1 MEKNKPKTRCLVT
14 KSSDFSDLKKSFF
27 TSFEVEVQHCGWVG
41 ASGMPQSLVWVAR
54 HAFPAVHDWAFPGRS
69 YCGAWGRVPWCYL
82 MGLPCPCP
90 LTARHL
96 QLPVSC
102 RVRGPLSG
110 LCLLQFWLLIVC
122 VNTGGHSGP
131 LALMH
136 WVACGGLMARQCW
149 TVLYHGA
156 FDSMACLAHCVQPLP
171 THTRAFRVT

>member
-1 MEKNKPKTRCLVT
+1 
-14 KSSDFSDLKKSFF
+14 
-27 TSFEVEVQHCGWVG
+27 
-41 ASGMPQSLVWVAR
+41 MPQSLVWVAR

-69 YCGAWGRVPWCYL
+69 YCGAWGRAPWRYL
-82 MGLPCPCP
+82 MGPPCPCP

-102 RVRGPLSG
+102 RAHGPLSG

-122 VNTGGHSGP
+122 VNTGGRSGP
-131 LALMH
+131 LGLRH

-156 FDSMACLAHCVQPLP
+156 FDPMACLAHCVQPPHPTPGLP
-171 THTRAFRVT
+171 EPLRWQAPGSRSLMPGSLSSYSYDLHLRTWPPAHSSLQVGS